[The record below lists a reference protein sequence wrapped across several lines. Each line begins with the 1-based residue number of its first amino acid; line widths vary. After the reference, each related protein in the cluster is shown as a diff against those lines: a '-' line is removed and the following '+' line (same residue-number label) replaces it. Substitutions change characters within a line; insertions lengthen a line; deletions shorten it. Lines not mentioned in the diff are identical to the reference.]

1 MGGHHHHQD
10 HDCSGAHHHT
20 HDDHGPGH
28 HGHHHGH
35 SHLAADGKLSWA
47 VAINIILTICQIGAG
62 VFAGSL
68 ALIAD
73 ALHNLSDAAAMI
85 LALVARKI
93 SRRHAD
99 DRRTYGYKKVE
110 TLAAFTNF
118 ITLIIIGLWL
128 GYEAVVRFFEPQDID
143 GWMVVGVA
151 AIAIVINGATAW
163 LTYHESKNS
172 QNIRAAFLHNL
183 TDMFASV
190 GVVIAG
196 IMILT
201 LGWTWVDPLITLII
215 SIYVLWHA
223 MQDLPGVCN
232 ILIDGAPENMNL
244 ASVMDSMK
252 SVDGVADVHHVHV
265 RYLDER
271 SYALEAHIVVHDNKA
286 QDTIK
291 SALKEK
297 LNVLNITHSTL
308 EFEDKI
314 CSEPNC
320 AD

>member
-1 MGGHHHHQD
+1 MGENHKHHHDCDGSHHHH
-10 HDCSGAHHHT
+10 
-20 HDDHGPGH
+20 
-28 HGHHHGH
+28 HHHGH
-35 SHLAADGKLSWA
+35 NHHHADNKLSWA
-47 VAINIILTICQIGAG
+47 VGINILLTIAQIIAG
-62 VFAGSL
+62 VMAGSL

-99 DRRTYGYKKVE
+99 EKRTYGYKKVE

-128 GYEAVVRFFEPQDID
+128 GYEAVSRFFSPNIID
-143 GWMVVGVA
+143 GWIVVWVA
-151 AIAIVINGATAW
+151 ALAIVINGTTAW
-163 LTYHESKNS
+163 LTYKESKGS

-201 LGWTWVDPLITLII
+201 FGWTWIDPLITLII

-223 MQDLPGVCN
+223 AQDLPSICN
-232 ILIDGAPENMNL
+232 ILIDGAPEGMNV
-244 ASVMDSMK
+244 ASVVDDMK
-252 SVDGVADVHHVHV
+252 SVAGVADVHHVHI
-265 RYLDER
+265 RYIDEH
-271 SYALEAHIVVHDNKA
+271 SYALEAHIVASDKA
-286 QDTIK
+286 DIEGVK
-291 SALKEK
+291 SAIKQK
-297 LNVLNITHSTL
+297 LNALDITHSTL

-314 CSEPNC
+314 C
-320 AD
+320 ADKSCGD